1 MYTPGIL
8 NPQKGYMP
16 VQIEPTAEHKLHSY
30 QRDASMK
37 DVSDHARVMGNTA
50 LLLQELGDERTID
63 LSPQENLQAIE
74 MFKRLGKKP
83 GSKAEEQQ
91 AKEVVK
97 VPAVA
102 LALGRYLSEY
112 EKQVIQDKVQVR
124 TVVMNRL
131 MEISQDEDSKTAL
144 KALELLGKASDL
156 FTERSEITITHQSS
170 DELKAALREKIKV
183 LMELNT
189 IDATPKS
196 TKLANQL
203 NTDIIDVES
212 DDSDS

>member
-1 MYTPGIL
+1 
-8 NPQKGYMP
+8 MP
-16 VQIEPTAEHKLHSY
+16 VQIEPTTEHKLKPL

-50 LLLQELGDERTID
+50 LLLQELGDDKTID

-74 MFKRLGKKP
+74 MFKRLGKKAD
-83 GSKAEEQQ
+83 SKEQEVQ
-91 AKEVVK
+91 VKEQVRQ
-97 VPAVA
+97 PAVA

-131 MEISQDEDSKTAL
+131 MEISQDEDSKVAL

-156 FTERSEITITHQSS
+156 FTERSEITITHQTS
-170 DELKAALREKIKV
+170 DELKLALREKIRL
-183 LMELNT
+183 LMEMNT

-196 TKLANQL
+196 TRLTNQL
-203 NTDIIDVES
+203 DNDVIDVES
-212 DDSDS
+212 NDSKD

>member
-1 MYTPGIL
+1 
-8 NPQKGYMP
+8 
-16 VQIEPTAEHKLHSY
+16 
-30 QRDASMK
+30 MK
-37 DVSDHARVMGNTA
+37 DASDHARVMGNTA
-50 LLLQELGDERTID
+50 LLLQELGDNRTID

-74 MFKRLGKKP
+74 MFRRLGKKP
-83 GSKAEEQQ
+83 DSKEEEQ
-91 AKEVVK
+91 EVRQEVK
-97 VPAVA
+97 QPAVA

-131 MEISQDEDSKTAL
+131 MQISQDEDSKIAL

-156 FTERSEITITHQSS
+156 FTERSEITITHQTS
-170 DELKAALREKIKV
+170 DELKLALREKIRL
-183 LMELNT
+183 LMEMNT

-203 NTDIIDVES
+203 NDDVVDVES
-212 DDSDS
+212 YDDSDS

>member
-1 MYTPGIL
+1 
-8 NPQKGYMP
+8 MP
-16 VQIEPTAEHKLHSY
+16 VQIEPTTEHKLKPR
-30 QRDASMK
+30 QQDASMK

-50 LLLQELGDERTID
+50 LLLQELGDDKTID

-74 MFKRLGKKP
+74 MFKRLGKKSD
-83 GSKAEEQQ
+83 SKEQEVQ
-91 AKEVVK
+91 VKEQVRQ
-97 VPAVA
+97 PAVA

-131 MEISQDEDSKTAL
+131 MEISQEEDSKVAL

-156 FTERSEITITHQSS
+156 FTERSEITITHQTS
-170 DELKAALREKIKV
+170 DELKLALREKIRL
-183 LMELNT
+183 LMEMNT

-196 TKLANQL
+196 TRLTNQL
-203 NTDIIDVES
+203 DNDVIDVES
-212 DDSDS
+212 NDNNN

>member
-1 MYTPGIL
+1 MS
-8 NPQKGYMP
+8 
-16 VQIEPTAEHKLHSY
+16 VQIEPTAEHKLQSH
-30 QRDASMK
+30 QRDMSMK

-63 LSPQENLQAIE
+63 LSPQENMQAIE
-74 MFKRLGKKP
+74 MFRRLGKKP
-83 GSKAEEQQ
+83 DSKEQEQ
-91 AKEVVK
+91 EVKQKVK
-97 VPAVA
+97 QPAVA

-131 MEISQDEDSKTAL
+131 MQISQDEDNKIAL

-170 DELKAALREKIKV
+170 DELKLALREKIRL
-183 LMELNT
+183 LMEMNT

-203 NTDIIDVES
+203 NNDVIDVES
-212 DDSDS
+212 NDNSDS

>member
-1 MYTPGIL
+1 MYTLDIL

-16 VQIEPTAEHKLHSY
+16 VQIEPTAEHKLQSH

-50 LLLQELGDERTID
+50 LLLQELGDNRTID

-83 GSKAEEQQ
+83 STKVEEQQ
-91 AKEVVK
+91 AKETVK

-170 DELKAALREKIKV
+170 DELKAALREKIKI

-196 TKLANQL
+196 TKLTNQL
-203 NTDIIDVES
+203 NNDFIDVES
-212 DDSDS
+212 HDDDS

>member
-1 MYTPGIL
+1 MAT
-8 NPQKGYMP
+8 Q
-16 VQIEPTAEHKLHSY
+16 VEPTAEHKLKPL

-50 LLLQELGDERTID
+50 LLLQELNNNPVID

-74 MFKRLGKKP
+74 MFKRLGKKTNN
-83 GSKAEEQQ
+83 KTEEQQ
-91 AKEVVK
+91 VK
-97 VPAVA
+97 VEVRQPAVA

-112 EKQVIQDKVQVR
+112 ERQVIQDKVQVR

-131 MEISQDEDSKTAL
+131 MEISQDEDNKIAL

-156 FTERSEITITHQSS
+156 FTERSEITITHQTS
-170 DELKAALREKIKV
+170 DELKLALREKIRL
-183 LMELNT
+183 LMEMNT

-196 TKLANQL
+196 TRLTNQL
-203 NTDIIDVES
+203 SDDVIDVEA
-212 DDSDS
+212 DDSNN

>member
-1 MYTPGIL
+1 
-8 NPQKGYMP
+8 MP
-16 VQIEPTAEHKLHSY
+16 VQIEPTAEHKLQSH

-50 LLLQELGDERTID
+50 LLLQELGDDKTID

-83 GSKAEEQQ
+83 ESKAQETQ
-91 AKEVVK
+91 AKETVRM
-97 VPAVA
+97 PAVA

-170 DELKAALREKIKV
+170 DELKSALREKIRL
-183 LMELNT
+183 LMEMNT

-196 TKLANQL
+196 KKLASQL
-203 NTDIIDVES
+203 DDTVVDVETY
-212 DDSDS
+212 DDNDS